1 MNPPLTGRIALVT
14 GASRGLGAAIAVR
27 LAAGGAKVA
36 VNTFANP
43 DKAKQVVQKIESA
56 GGKAIV
62 VSGDVRDEAVV
73 DRMVAEVKEKFGGS
87 IDVLVV
93 NATGPQPFI
102 KLDDMS
108 WRDCLDQLEF
118 FVKSPMLLAKA
129 VLPDMKSNRFGR
141 IINIGSEVFERGVPE
156 FSQYCAAKG
165 AQLGLTR
172 SWANELATF
181 GITVNLVAPGWI
193 PTERHVDD
201 PQEMKDAY
209 AAGVPMKRM
218 GVPEDVAA
226 AVAFLASDEANFITG
241 QKISVNGGNTLA

>member
-1 MNPPLTGRIALVT
+1 MT
-14 GASRGLGAAIAVR
+14 
-27 LAAGGAKVA
+27 
-36 VNTFANP
+36 
-43 DKAKQVVQKIESA
+43 
-56 GGKAIV
+56 
-62 VSGDVRDEAVV
+62 
-73 DRMVAEVKEKFGGS
+73 
-87 IDVLVV
+87 
-93 NATGPQPFI
+93 
-102 KLDDMS
+102 
-108 WRDCLDQLEF
+108 WRACLDQLEF
-118 FVKSPMLLAKA
+118 FVKSPVLLAKA
-129 VLPDMKSNRFGR
+129 VLADMKAKRFGR

-172 SWANELATF
+172 SWANELAPF

-193 PTERHVDD
+193 PTERHTGD